1 MEFFLYFLVFV
12 LGYTTCKLFYFLIGT
27 RKSIQI
33 VRLSQLV
40 GLSIIARSLE
50 NFSHSKYYAM
60 CTMKENGES
69 DHNIDAFKYLHN
81 EELDRYKRKS
91 VEEIVSVHGKIFDQV
106 LDFDDW
112 DSAMKY
118 LETNKKEFIDIM
130 YRSRD
135 D

>member
-1 MEFFLYFLVFV
+1 
-12 LGYTTCKLFYFLIGT
+12 
-27 RKSIQI
+27 
-33 VRLSQLV
+33 
-40 GLSIIARSLE
+40 
-50 NFSHSKYYAM
+50 
-60 CTMKENGES
+60 MKENGES